1 MVFLKDVL
9 GSSSDIPTCAP
20 VEPFRFF
27 LEESDIS
34 DLMHAMGLPKASLA
48 LGTICMDNHGV
59 RGGGLLQAGA
69 GPVG

>member
-1 MVFLKDVL
+1 MVFPRDVL
-9 GSSSDIPTCAP
+9 GSSSEIPTRAP
-20 VEPFRFF
+20 AEPYRFF

-34 DLMHAMGLPKASLA
+34 DLLPAMGLPKAGLV

-59 RGGGLLQAGA
+59 GGGGLLQAGA